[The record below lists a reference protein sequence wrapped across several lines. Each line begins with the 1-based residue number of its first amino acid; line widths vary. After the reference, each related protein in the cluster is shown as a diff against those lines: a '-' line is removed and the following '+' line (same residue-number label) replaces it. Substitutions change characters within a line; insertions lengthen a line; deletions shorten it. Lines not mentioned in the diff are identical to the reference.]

1 MQSINSAWMGRS
13 LDKSR
18 SLALVAMAVLLAAS
32 DVIPDNQYVDPDRLE
47 FAIAL
52 AIGATALFV
61 GARDRVSAGTMAR
74 WGLRLVLLAFTLALL
89 LPLGEF
95 ATRVIFREVTTS
107 SDFGGYFSRRWIGAG
122 GGRVNG
128 SGFRE
133 RAFSAAKAP
142 GTYRIAVIGD
152 SFTYG
157 NGIRQEDRYSDLMQ
171 AHLPDHFE
179 VLNFGQPGA
188 NTPEHRH
195 QVEVLLPQIHPD
207 FVLLQWYVNDTED
220 DDSTGRPTFHPLLP
234 FRGLH
239 GWLSEK
245 SAFYTVANMKW
256 AEMQVLAGMTVSY
269 PEFLQHRRG
278 DPNSHDSQLDRR
290 LLTELIEMCKRAG
303 VPIGIVLFPDTAAS
317 MGDDYPF
324 GYLHQRVLD
333 VCTAQ
338 NITCLDLRKD
348 FSLVKERQSLW
359 ANQLDHHPSA
369 RANAIAA
376 EKILETFSK
385 TWAASPAQVTP
396 PVQTR

>member
-1 MQSINSAWMGRS
+1 MQSINSALWERS
-13 LDKSR
+13 VDRPRGLT
-18 SLALVAMAVLLAAS
+18 LAAMAGLLAAS
-32 DVIPDNQYVDPDRLE
+32 DFVPDNRYVDPDRLE
-47 FAIAL
+47 FVL
-52 AIGATALFV
+52 AVGVGATALAV
-61 GARDRVSAGTMAR
+61 AIRDRADFGSVAR
-74 WGLRLVLLAFTLALL
+74 WVKRGLLLTFTFALL
-89 LPLGEF
+89 VPLAEF

-122 GGRVNG
+122 AARVNG
-128 SGFRE
+128 AGFRE
-133 RAFSAAKAP
+133 RDFTAAKAP

-171 AHLPDHFE
+171 AQLPAHFE
-179 VLNFGQPGA
+179 VLNFGKPGA

-195 QVEVLLPQIHPD
+195 QVETLLPAIHPD

-220 DDSTGRPTFHPLLP
+220 DDSTGRPAFHPLLP

-239 GWLSEK
+239 AWLSEH

-256 AEMQVLAGMTVSY
+256 AEAQIRAGMTVSY
-269 PEFLQHRRG
+269 PDYLKRRLG
-278 DPNSHDSQLDRR
+278 DPNSRDSQLDRR
-290 LLTELIEMCKRAG
+290 LLNELIEMCKRAG
-303 VPIGIVLFPDTAAS
+303 VPIGIVLFPDAAAS
-317 MGDDYPF
+317 LGDDYAF
-324 GYLHQRVLD
+324 AYLHQRVLD

-348 FSLVKERQSLW
+348 FSLVKERRLLW

-376 EKILETFSK
+376 EKILETFSR
-385 TWAASPAQVTP
+385 TWAASPEQATP